1 MAKQLK
7 LDSVIAQADGAIF
20 VKLLK
25 QFVDDDNGEVVV
37 SSPHRFPIEV
47 GEDVAARAAD
57 VETQLRQAGYP
68 ALDPA
73 DVAKMSAVRAA
84 VTPG

>member
-25 QFVDDDNGEVVV
+25 QFVDDATGEIIA
-37 SSPHRFPIEV
+37 SSPHRFPIEPAQ
-47 GEDVAARAAD
+47 DVASCVGA
-57 VETQLRQAGYP
+57 VETHLAESGYP
-68 ALDPA
+68 SIDPV
-73 DVAKMSAVRAA
+73 DVAKITAVRAA
-84 VTPG
+84 VSAT